1 MLTNSCFSAF
11 ACLAA
16 YSPNSQ
22 VSPPNQANM
31 CVNCLRSEVDVSEGI
46 PKSITIS
53 WCRGCGRYLEPPSK
67 WITCTLESK
76 ELLMFCL
83 RRLKG
88 LSKVKLVDANFVW
101 TEPHSKRIKVKLT
114 IQKEVFTNTILQQT
128 FIVEYVVGNMF
139 CVDCHKQEA
148 GGDEN
153 NWVAVAQVRQRVTH
167 KRTFYWLEQLILHHS
182 ANTNTLSI
190 KESPDGLDFFFNS
203 LSHCKQFIEFL
214 QQVVPI
220 RYQQSKKLIS
230 HDAKNNTHSYKFSY
244 SVEMPPICKDDL
256 VCLPPRLSAQFGGF
270 PPLALIYKVSNQ
282 LHVLDPWTLQTR
294 EISTTTF
301 WHLPF
306 RSICAKSN
314 LIDFMVLDVEPLNV
328 ENGKFQ
334 LCDITVARLSD
345 IGRNDIQFY
354 IRSHLGKW
362 LHPGDTVAGYDL
374 TSANLVEDDMVGMR
388 GQQLP
393 EIILVKKSY
402 PNRRKNSRGAR
413 HWRLK
418 ALAKEQELQRRNAE
432 LAKEARDYEEFLQEL
447 EEDPEMRGQ
456 VSMYR
461 VEGARQ
467 PQAASSMD
475 GMQDADGNQM
485 NADDDDGEADF
496 PEVGMD
502 ELLEEMAEMALQADD
517 GPVQN
522 GPLHPTQLAMQQQ
535 LFLDQN
541 GE

>member
-1 MLTNSCFSAF
+1 
-11 ACLAA
+11 
-16 YSPNSQ
+16 
-22 VSPPNQANM
+22 
-31 CVNCLRSEVDVSEGI
+31 
-46 PKSITIS
+46 
-53 WCRGCGRYLEPPSK
+53 
-67 WITCTLESK
+67 
-76 ELLMFCL
+76 MFCL

-88 LSKVKLVDANFVW
+88 LAKVKLVDASFVW

-128 FIVEYVVGNMF
+128 FIVEFVVGNMF

-153 NWVAVAQVRQRVTH
+153 NWVAVAQVRQRVSH
-167 KRTFYWLEQLILHHS
+167 KRTFFWLEQLILHHS

-190 KESPDGLDFFFNS
+190 KESPDGLDFYFNS
-203 LSHCKQFIEFL
+203 LSHCKQFIEFM

-230 HDAKNNTHSYKFSY
+230 HDAKSNTHSYKFSY
-244 SVEMPPICKDDL
+244 SVEMPPICKEDL
-256 VCLPPRLSAQFGGF
+256 VCLPPRLSSQLGGF
-270 PPLALIYKVSNQ
+270 SPLALIYKVSNQ
-282 LHVLDPWTLQTR
+282 LHILDPWTLQTR
-294 EISTTTF
+294 EISNTTF
-301 WHLPF
+301 WHSPF
-306 RSICAKSN
+306 RSICARSH

-354 IRSHLGKW
+354 IRSHLGRY

-374 TSANLVEDDMVGMR
+374 TTANLVDDDMVAMA

-393 EIILVKKSY
+393 EILLVKKSY

-418 ALAKEQELQRRNAE
+418 ALAKEQELARRNAE

-447 EEDPEMRGQ
+447 EEDPEMRNQ

-461 VEGARQ
+461 VEGAAH
-467 PQAASSMD
+467 PAPSASSMD
-475 GMQDADGNQM
+475 GMEDVDGAPLANP
-485 NADDDDGEADF
+485 DDDDAEADF

-502 ELLEEMAEMALQADD
+502 ELLEEMADMNLGADD
-517 GPVQN
+517 AAPAHDGA
-522 GPLHPTQLAMQQQ
+522 LHPTQLAAQQQ
-535 LFLDQN
+535 LFLDEN